1 MMKKR
6 ALLITL
12 LAAIGIPTIAAA
24 ADKELNIYS
33 ARHYQTDEALYG
45 EFTRQT
51 GIKINRI
58 EAKED
63 ELIERIKNEGANSP
77 ADIFIT
83 VDASR
88 LGHADSLGLFAPF
101 QSDEID
107 ARIPTHFRTDTWVAF
122 STRARVIVYNPE
134 LVKAEDVQTYESLA
148 DPKLK
153 DKVCTRTG
161 AHPYNLSL
169 GAAMI
174 HHHGAEKTEE
184 WAKGIVANFARAPK
198 GGDTDQIRAVA
209 AGECG
214 VAIANS
220 YYFARLMNSDRE
232 QDQKVIESVK
242 FVWPN
247 QNSWGTHVNVS
258 GAGVL
263 KHAPNREAAK
273 KFLEYLASDDAQRY
287 FADGNNEWPTVPS
300 VKTDNAALDKL
311 GSFKADNMPVSAL
324 AKNVPEAQK
333 IYDRAGYR

>member
-1 MMKKR
+1 MKKR
-6 ALLITL
+6 TLLVPL
-12 LAAIGIPTIAAA
+12 LAALGISAAPA
-24 ADKELNIYS
+24 MGADQELNIYS
-33 ARHYQTDEALYG
+33 ARHYQTDEQLYG

-51 GIKINRI
+51 GIKVNRI
-58 EAKED
+58 EAKEA
-63 ELIERIKNEGANSP
+63 ELIERIKNEGENSP

-88 LGHADSLGLFAPF
+88 LGNADSMGLFAPF
-101 QSDEID
+101 QSDVID
-107 ARIPTHFRTDTWVAF
+107 ERVPAHFRTDTWVAF
-122 STRARVIVYNPE
+122 STRARVIIYNPD

-153 DKVCTRTG
+153 GKVCTRTG

-169 GAAMI
+169 GAALI

-184 WAKGIVANFARAPK
+184 WAEGIVANFARSPR

-232 QDQKVIESVK
+232 QDKQVVESVK

-247 QNSWGTHVNVS
+247 QDSWGTHVNVS

-263 KHAPNREAAK
+263 KHAPNKAAAK
-273 KFLEYLASDDAQRY
+273 KFLEYLTSDAAQRY
-287 FADGNNEWPTVPS
+287 FANGNNEWPTVPS
-300 VKTDNAALDKL
+300 VKFENHALDTL
-311 GSFKADNMPVSAL
+311 GSFKADDMPVAEL

-333 IYDRAGYR
+333 IFDRAGYR

>member
-1 MMKKR
+1 MMNKR
-6 ALLITL
+6 AILVSL
-12 LAAIGIPTIAAA
+12 LAAIGIPATAMA
-24 ADKELNIYS
+24 ADQELNIYS

-63 ELIERIKNEGANSP
+63 ELIERMRNEGANSP

-88 LGHADSLGLFAPF
+88 LGAADDLGLFATF
-101 QSDEID
+101 KSDVID
-107 ARIPTHFRTDTWVAF
+107 ARVPSNFRTDTWIAF
-122 STRARVIVYNPE
+122 SSRARVIVYNPE
-134 LVKAEDVQTYESLA
+134 LVKAEDVQTYEDLA

-153 DKVCTRTG
+153 GKVCTRSG
-161 AHPYNLSL
+161 SHPYNLSL
-169 GAAMI
+169 GAALI
-174 HHHGAEKTEE
+174 EHNGAAKTEE

-232 QDQKVIESVK
+232 QDQKVVAAVK
-242 FVWPN
+242 YVWPN
-247 QNSWGTHVNVS
+247 QQSWGTHMNVS
-258 GAGVL
+258 GAGML
-263 KHAPNREAAK
+263 KNAPNKGAAK
-273 KFLEYLASDDAQRY
+273 KFLEYLASDSAQAY
-287 FADGNNEWPTVPS
+287 FANGNNEWPTVPG
-300 VKTDNAALDKL
+300 VKVNNPALDKL
-311 GSFKADNMPVSAL
+311 GNFKADSLNIGKL
-324 AKNVPEAQK
+324 AKTVPEAQK